1 MIAVETVAP
10 GLLALTVTG
19 KIGKP
24 DIDAAIA
31 AIEKAYGETE
41 RISIVADLSGFE
53 GMSAEAFV
61 GDLRYG
67 LSHLNDLKRYDR
79 VAIITDR
86 DWIEALVWV
95 EGKLVPGATVRCF
108 EPDER
113 DDARR
118 FAAGEDVPERKR
130 PSFIRRIP
138 ADRPDALAFA
148 MGGKLTGEQVKAF
161 TTILTEAYDN
171 FAMIDLLIRI
181 DSYEGFEFS
190 SLFDRDTWSMKGAS
204 FSKIRRYALVGA
216 PSFIRN
222 SFGLFATFLPFETK
236 MFDAEDE
243 DEAWAW
249 IGARKAK
256 PEA

>member
-1 MIAVETVAP
+1 MITVETIAP

-19 KIGKP
+19 KIEKS
-24 DIDAAIA
+24 DLDAAIP

-41 RISIVADLSGFE
+41 KISVVADLSGFE
-53 GMSAEAFV
+53 GISAEAFV

-67 LSHLNDLKRYDR
+67 LSHLGDLKRYDR
-79 VAIITDR
+79 VAVITDR

-108 EPDER
+108 EPGER

-118 FAAGEDVPERKR
+118 FAAGEDVPEKKR

-148 MGGKLTGEQVKAF
+148 MGGKLTGAEVKAF
-161 TTILTEAYDN
+161 TAILTEAYEN

-190 SLFDRDTWSMKGAS
+190 TLFDRHTWSMKGAS

-249 IGARKAK
+249 IGAKKAE

>member
-1 MIAVETVAP
+1 MITVETIAP

-19 KIGKP
+19 KIEKS
-24 DIDAAIA
+24 DLDAAIP
-31 AIEKAYGETE
+31 AIEKAYSETE
-41 RISIVADLSGFE
+41 KISVVADLSGFE
-53 GMSAEAFV
+53 GISAEAFV

-67 LSHLNDLKRYDR
+67 LSHLGDLKRYDR
-79 VAIITDR
+79 VAVITDR

-108 EPDER
+108 EPGER

-118 FAAGEDVPERKR
+118 FAAGEDVPEKKR

-148 MGGKLTGEQVKAF
+148 MGGKLTGAEVKAF
-161 TTILTEAYDN
+161 TAILTEAYEN

-190 SLFDRDTWSMKGAS
+190 TLFDRHTWSMKGAS

-249 IGARKAK
+249 IGAKKAE